1 MAKIKDIIQDVIE
14 TKKTEVEL
22 KTIEALDIKVA
33 LDEVATRYSESKATT
48 NAGWFLRLV
57 SRFIKPSTVIKLF
70 SHKLS
75 K

>member
-1 MAKIKDIIQDVIE
+1 MAKIKDIVRDIVE
-14 TKKTEVEL
+14 TTNTENEL
-22 KTIEALDIKVA
+22 KTLEAINIKVA

-70 SHKLS
+70 AHKLTN
-75 K
+75 